1 VKTLAIATQLTDPKK
16 KAQALEHIATSFERA
31 GPGGNF
37 TQLQFSIGWM
47 YHEGRNLPKDPA
59 RAAAWYRKAATAGHA
74 QAQINLA
81 TIHMQGEGGASNHTE
96 AAKWF
101 SQAAEQGDAEGQVAL
116 GMLYA
121 LGRGVE
127 SDLVQANKWIT
138 LAAEQGNDEAKAA
151 LAQLSTKLTP
161 SQLAES
167 QKLAK
172 EWQAKHGAK
181 PSAADSGQKP
191 SKTAKN

>member
-1 VKTLAIATQLTDPKK
+1 
-16 KAQALEHIATSFERA
+16 
-31 GPGGNF
+31 
-37 TQLQFSIGWM
+37 
-47 YHEGRNLPKDPA
+47 
-59 RAAAWYRKAATAGHA
+59 
-74 QAQINLA
+74 
-81 TIHMQGEGGASNHTE
+81 MQGEGGAPNHTE

-101 SQAAEQGDAEGQVAL
+101 TQAAEQGDAEGQVAL

-138 LAAEQGNDEAKAA
+138 LDAEQGNDEAKAE
-151 LAQLSTKLTP
+151 LAQLATKLSP

-167 QKLAK
+167 QKLAR
-172 EWQAKHGAK
+172 EWQAKHGGK

-191 SKTAKN
+191 SRTAKN